1 MMEPNRNVTKIL
13 IGCVVAVLLVGF
25 FGAGL
30 VGGYVGHD
38 VIHSVTST
46 ANTNPMTSGSVSTST
61 EEQFAPLW
69 EAWQIVHNQYL
80 NQPVDDQKLLQGAIR
95 GMMDSLGDPHSGY
108 MNPVEYSDATAH
120 LEGYSGIGAWVNT
133 EGEFLTITEPM
144 KGSPAEAAGLKAG
157 DQIIAIDGVDMKGT
171 VAELARQK
179 VLGPAGTNVVL
190 KILREGDEQPFDVT
204 ITRQQI
210 SIPSTEYKMLDNQIA
225 YVRLN
230 VFSNTTGDE
239 LHAALVDLM
248 AQNPKGLILDL
259 RYNGGG
265 YLETA
270 ITVGSEFIA
279 SGVVAYEEYGDGKR
293 NTFNA
298 SGKGIATEIP
308 MVVLVNEWT
317 ASASEIVA
325 GALQDHGRAKLV
337 GVTTYGKGTAQNWI
351 PLTNNEGAVR
361 VTVARWL
368 TPNERNVT
376 GTGLIPDVEVKI
388 SDADAQAAIDTQ
400 LNKAI
405 ELLSQH

>member
-1 MMEPNRNVTKIL
+1 MEPTRNGTKIL
-13 IGCVVAVLLVGF
+13 IGCVIAVLLVGF
-25 FGAGL
+25 LGAGL

-38 VIHSVTST
+38 LIHSL
-46 ANTNPMTSGSVSTST
+46 ANTSNINTTTGGGASTNT
-61 EEQFAPLW
+61 EELFAPFW
-69 EAWQIVHNQYL
+69 EAWQLVHDQYL
-80 NQPVDDQKLLQGAIR
+80 NQPVDDQKLMQGAIR

-108 MNPVEYSDATAH
+108 MDPVEYNDATAP

-144 KGSPAEAAGLKAG
+144 KGSPAESAGLKAG
-157 DQIIAIDGVDMKGT
+157 DQIIAIDGADMKGT

-179 VLGPAGTNVVL
+179 VLGAAGTKVVL
-190 KILREGDEQPFDVT
+190 TILRAGVEQPFDVT

-230 VFSNTTGDE
+230 AFSNTTADE

-248 AQNPKGLILDL
+248 AKNPKGLILDL
-259 RYNGGG
+259 RNNGGG
-265 YLETA
+265 YLDTA
-270 ITVGSEFIA
+270 IAVGSEFIP

-293 NTFNA
+293 NTFNT
-298 SGKGIATEIP
+298 SGSGIATQIP

-317 ASASEIVA
+317 ASASEVVA
-325 GALQDHGRAKLV
+325 GALQDHGRAQLV

-351 PLTNNEGAVR
+351 PLSNNEGAIR
-361 VTVARWL
+361 VTIARWL

-376 GTGLIPDVEVKI
+376 GTGLTPDVEVKI

-405 ELLSQH
+405 EILSKP

>member
-1 MMEPNRNVTKIL
+1 MEPTRNVTKIL
-13 IGCVVAVLLVGF
+13 IGCVIAILLVVF
-25 FGAGL
+25 LGAGL
-30 VGGYVGHD
+30 VGGYFGHD
-38 VIHSVTST
+38 VINNIVSSG
-46 ANTNPMTSGSVSTST
+46 AINTTTSGGSSTST
-61 EEQFAPLW
+61 EELFAPFW
-69 EAWQIVHNQYL
+69 EAWQIVHDQYL
-80 NQPVDDQKLLQGAIR
+80 DQPVDDQKLMQGAIR

-108 MNPVEYSDATAH
+108 MDPVEYSDANAP

-157 DQIIAIDGVDMKGT
+157 DQITAIDGVDMKGT

-179 VLGPAGTNVVL
+179 VLGAAGSKVL
-190 KILREGDEQPFDVT
+190 LTILREGVEQPFDVS

-210 SIPSTEYKMLDNQIA
+210 SIPSTESKMLDNGIA

-230 VFSNTTGDE
+230 AFSNTTADE
-239 LHAALVDLM
+239 LHAALEELM
-248 AQNPKGLILDL
+248 AQNPKGLILDI
-259 RYNGGG
+259 RNNGGG
-265 YLETA
+265 YLNTA
-270 ITVGSEFIA
+270 IAVGSEFIP

-293 NTFNA
+293 NTFNT
-298 SGKGIATEIP
+298 SGEGIATQIP

-317 ASASEIVA
+317 ASASEVVA
-325 GALQDHGRAKLV
+325 GALQDHGRAQLV

-351 PLTNNEGAVR
+351 PLTNNEGAIR
-361 VTVARWL
+361 VTIARWL

-376 GTGLIPDVEVKI
+376 GTGLTPEVEVKI

-405 ELLSQH
+405 EILSQP

>member
-1 MMEPNRNVTKIL
+1 MEPYRNVTKIL
-13 IGCVVAVLLVGF
+13 IGCGIAILLVGF
-25 FGAGL
+25 LGVGL
-30 VGGYVGHD
+30 VGGYIGHD
-38 VIHSVTST
+38 VIHNLAHGANINT
-46 ANTNPMTSGSVSTST
+46 ASSGSTSTST
-61 EEQFAPLW
+61 EQLFAPFW

-80 NQPVDDQKLLQGAIR
+80 VQPVDDEKMMQGAIR

-108 MNPVEYSDATAH
+108 MDPVQYSDATAP

-133 EGEFLTITEPM
+133 EGEFLTITEPI
-144 KGSPAEAAGLKAG
+144 KGFPAEAAGLKKG

-179 VLGPAGTNVVL
+179 VLGPAGTQVVL
-190 KILREGDEQPFDVT
+190 TILRSEVEQPFDVT

-210 SIPSTEYKMLDNQIA
+210 TIPSTEYKMLDNQIA

-230 VFSNTTGDE
+230 AFSNTTSDE
-239 LHAALVDLM
+239 LHTALQDLM

-265 YLETA
+265 YLDTA
-270 ITVGSEFIA
+270 IAVGSEFIPT
-279 SGVVAYEEYGDGKR
+279 GVVAYEETGDGKR

-298 SGKGIATEIP
+298 SGDGIATQIP

-317 ASASEIVA
+317 ASASEVVA

-351 PLTNNEGAVR
+351 PLTNKEGAIR
-361 VTVARWL
+361 VTIARWL

-376 GTGLIPDVEVKI
+376 GTGLTPDVEVKI
-388 SDADAQAAIDTQ
+388 SDADAKAAIDTQ

-405 ELLSQH
+405 EILSQP